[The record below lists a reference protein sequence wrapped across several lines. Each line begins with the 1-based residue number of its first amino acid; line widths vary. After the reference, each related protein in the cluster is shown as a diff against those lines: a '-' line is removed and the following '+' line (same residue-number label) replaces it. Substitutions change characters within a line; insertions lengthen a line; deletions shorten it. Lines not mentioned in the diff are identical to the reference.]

1 MINARKFG
9 GGYFPHIISERRQGS
24 VNLFPLR
31 LPKGGQRW
39 NNISLIGGGIDG

>member
-9 GGYFPHIISERRQGS
+9 GHSSHSISERRQGS
-24 VNLFPLR
+24 VSLFPLR

-39 NNISLIGGGIDG
+39 IDASEIGGVING